1 MYTSDYLLEKRL
13 KELDPGLHKR
23 FTDSMSAILYR
34 LDKFQ
39 LLFPEYTDHSE
50 FHVLNVINFCNILI
64 GQKHIEDM
72 NADEIYVLLMSCYLH
87 DIGMAITE
95 KDYEEFKDQLGA
107 EEYFRK
113 YPDRDVPDFVRD
125 RHHEFSGLFIHKYA
139 QMLDIPSKEHEFAIV
154 QVARGH
160 RRTDLFDPEEYPSV
174 LEVPSGNEVELPYLA
189 ALIRLADEIDVVTD
203 RNPKLL
209 YDIEVLTDSFQID
222 EHRRLEAVQSMKVL
236 PDRFILDAYTDDD
249 ALWFAIEKMVK
260 KMQDTLDYCRQVV
273 ELRSSCTITQ
283 KLVELNRIDAEK
295 PREE

>member
-1 MYTSDYLLEKRL
+1 M
-13 KELDPGLHKR
+13 
-23 FTDSMSAILYR
+23 
-34 LDKFQ
+34 
-39 LLFPEYTDHSE
+39 
-50 FHVLNVINFCNILI
+50 
-64 GQKHIEDM
+64 
-72 NADEIYVLLMSCYLH
+72 
-87 DIGMAITE
+87 
-95 KDYEEFKDQLGA
+95 
-107 EEYFRK
+107 
-113 YPDRDVPDFVRD
+113 PDFVRD
-125 RHHEFSGLFIHKYA
+125 LHHEFSGLFIHKYA

-174 LEVPSGNEVELPYLA
+174 LVVPGGNEVDLPYLA

-273 ELRSSCTITQ
+273 ELRTTCTITQ
-283 KLVELNRIDAEK
+283 KLVELNRIDG
-295 PREE
+295 